1 MGIYLNKDVEKASA
15 VSGVWTLTLANVDGI
30 KVGEKISIYGVTAN
44 ANINNATVTA
54 VSTTNLT
61 VTYSHG
67 NTTIAQF
74 DTDGI
79 VHIVCNWV
87 DAAYVED
94 MLGFVPT
101 GDDLVFLQ
109 ECVDA
114 GNDWAF
120 RKRRES
126 GYNDLPYAN
135 PGADVRLGT
144 GLYAMSLYR
153 ERGAAE
159 GFASYETMGIV
170 PQPTGG
176 LGRIMQLLGC
186 TRPQVA

>member
-1 MGIYLNKDVEKASA
+1 MAIYLNKDVEKASA
-15 VSGVWTLTLANVDGI
+15 VSGVWSLTLADVDGVQ
-30 KVGEKISIYGVTAN
+30 VGQKISIYGVSTN
-44 ANINNATVTA
+44 ADVVNETVDSVSA
-54 VSTTNLT
+54 VTN
-61 VTYSHG
+61 VITYSHG
-67 NTTIAQF
+67 NATAAEF
-74 DTDGI
+74 ECDGI
-79 VHIVCNWV
+79 VHLMCNWI

-101 GDDLVFLQ
+101 GDDLAFLE
-109 ECVDA
+109 ECVQGA
-114 GNDWAF
+114 LDWAF

-126 GYNDLPYAN
+126 GYQDYPYAN

-159 GFASYETMGIV
+159 GFASYESMGIV
-170 PQPTGG
+170 PQPSGG

>member
-1 MGIYLNKDVEKASA
+1 MAIYLNKDVEKASA
-15 VSGVWTLTLANVDGI
+15 VSGTWTLTLANVDGV
-30 KVGEKISIYGVTAN
+30 KVGEKISVYGVTAA
-44 ANINNATVTA
+44 ANVNNETVTA
-54 VSTTNLT
+54 VNKTNFT
-61 VTYSHG
+61 VSYHHG
-67 NTTIAQF
+67 NTTIAEF
-74 DTDGI
+74 ETDGI
-79 VHIVCNWV
+79 VHLMCNWV
-87 DAAYVED
+87 DDAYVED
-94 MLGFVPT
+94 ILGFVPT

-109 ECVDA
+109 ECVA
-114 GNDWAF
+114 SANDWAF

-159 GFASYETMGIV
+159 GFASYETMGIT
-170 PQPTGG
+170 PQPSGG

>member
-1 MGIYLNKDVEKASA
+1 MGIYLNKEVEKASA
-15 VSGVWTLTLANVDGI
+15 VAGVWTLTLADVDGL
-30 KVGEKISIYGVTAN
+30 KVGEKISIYGVNAN
-44 ANINNATVTA
+44 ANTNNATVTA
-54 VSTTNLT
+54 ISTVNLT

-67 NTTIAQF
+67 NTTIAEF
-74 DTDGI
+74 ATDGL
-79 VHIVCNWV
+79 VHIVVNWV
-87 DAAYVED
+87 DDAYVED
-94 MLGFVPT
+94 ILGFVPV

-109 ECVDA
+109 ECVA
-114 GNDWAF
+114 SANDWAF

-126 GYNDLPYAN
+126 GYADLPYAN

-159 GFASYETMGIV
+159 GFASYESMGIV
-170 PQPTGG
+170 PQPSGG